1 MRRGLLYVALPLVLA
16 LLSFGNMIAFRMQNL
31 LKPSWPDITT
41 YGFYAGS
48 AAIVILTV
56 VAILLRRWWILVPAL
71 VLIVAA
77 GFLPRAA
84 DFYAQSQQQAA
95 DQAAGADAEMQ
106 FQSDYLDRSDDV
118 DDRIANKKPFTADE
132 ALAFLDF
139 ASHADLSW
147 RSLPDHTPEAF
158 TLVEQAIAGG
168 ILDPNMVTTTTPTA
182 DSPAVTLTVAFYDK
196 RIRPSSP
203 NTIEKHAWDVLQILI
218 AKGADVS
225 GPDATQLRADLAK
238 TVVLGEGRYLSLK

>member
-1 MRRGLLYVALPLVLA
+1 MRRNLLYVFLPLIVAVLSGA
-16 LLSFGNMIAFRMQNL
+16 NMIVFRLDNL
-31 LKPSWPDITT
+31 LKPSWPAITM
-41 YGFYAGS
+41 YGFYAGI
-48 AAIVILTV
+48 AAV
-56 VAILLRRWWILVPAL
+56 VVFAAMAIFIRRWWILVPAL
-71 VLIVAA
+71 VLVAVA

-95 DQAAGADAEMQ
+95 EQVAGADAEMQ

-118 DDRIANKKPFTADE
+118 DDRIGSKKPYTAEE

-139 ASHADLSW
+139 AADADLSW
-147 RSLPDHTPEAF
+147 RSLPDHTPELF

-168 ILDPNMVTTTTPTA
+168 ILDPNALVTPPTA
-182 DSPAVTLTVAFYDK
+182 DSPAVTVTLAFYDK

-203 NTIEKHAWDVLQILI
+203 GTIEKHAWDVLQILI

-225 GPDATQLRADLAK
+225 SPDATQLRADLAK
-238 TVVLGEGRYLSLK
+238 TVVLGTGRYISLQ